1 MRRQRPVV
9 ARGAAYGDF
18 DHDGDLDIAAISFF
32 PDYEKSPRESFVYLE
47 NQGGMNFT
55 TSTFADCISGRWLT
69 MDAGDLE
76 GDGADD
82 IVLGS
87 LTKMPTLV
95 PEALKNTW
103 LEKGPSV
110 MILKNNLHK
119 AGRNHAAK

>member
-1 MRRQRPVV
+1 
-9 ARGAAYGDF
+9 
-18 DHDGDLDIAAISFF
+18 
-32 PDYEKSPRESFVYLE
+32 
-47 NQGGMNFT
+47 MNFT
-55 TSTFADCISGRWLT
+55 VSTFAECISGRWLT

-119 AGRNHAAK
+119 AGPSHAAK